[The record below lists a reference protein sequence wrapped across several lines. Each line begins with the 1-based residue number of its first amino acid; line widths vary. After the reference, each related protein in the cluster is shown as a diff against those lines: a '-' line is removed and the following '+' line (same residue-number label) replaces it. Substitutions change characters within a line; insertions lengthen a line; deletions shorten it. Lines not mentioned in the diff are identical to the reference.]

1 MDLVTHLP
9 TTDRDHDAIY
19 TVVDRLSKFTYFI
32 LCKHTVSAAHLAQ
45 LFLANVVVCYGMPA
59 QIVSDCNPRFTSY
72 FWCSL
77 ISALGC
83 KHSLSTAFHA
93 EIDGLSERMHR
104 SIEQILCCYVSTQQG
119 IQDLLLPMCEFT
131 LNSTRSASTGISP
144 AYVLFGREPTLPLEN
159 AVCAV
164 TDGPV
169 QSVTDFVA
177 NMESTLQLVQSAMTR
192 SAAYM
197 ADYANRH
204 HCEVTFAVDSYVW
217 LSTDHLKLPTNLS
230 GKLASRYV
238 GPFKV
243 IEQINPVAFHLLLPD
258 GWKVH
263 DVFHVS

>member
-9 TTDRDHDAIY
+9 TTDRGHDAIY

-32 LCKHTVSAAHLAQ
+32 PCKHTVSAADLAQ
-45 LFLANVVVCYGMPA
+45 LFLANVVAHHGMPA
-59 QIVSDCNPRFTSY
+59 QIVSDCDPWFTSR
-72 FWCSL
+72 FWHSL

-83 KHSLSTAFHA
+83 KHSLSTAFHP
-93 EIDGLSERMHR
+93 ETDGLSERMHR
-104 SIEQILCCYVSTQQG
+104 SIEQILHCYVSAQQG
-119 IQDLLLPMCEFT
+119 NWDLLLPMCEFA
-131 LNSTRSASTGISP
+131 LNSTCSASTGISP
-144 AYVLFGREPTLPLEN
+144 AYVLFGHEPTLPLEH
-159 AVCAV
+159 AVHAV

-169 QSVTDFVA
+169 QSVTDHVA
-177 NMESTLQLVQSAMTR
+177 NMESTLQLVRSAMTR

-197 ADYANRH
+197 ADYANQH
-204 HCEVTFAVDSYVW
+204 CCEVTFAVDSYAW

-230 GKLASRYV
+230 RKLASRYV